1 MSFRNPFSDR
11 RKRGQPQVPDP
22 ASDPVLQASPEPT
35 NAQITG
41 VPVEHSQ
48 VNQASRYGVDINSV
62 LPQGAGRYWKVRQI
76 RHLSPEENQ
85 GRHHIFV
92 QAHFH
97 PDSTSDEVLFLVE
110 WEDGSQEY
118 KLRRSRRESI
128 GHVAMFTWQ
137 VCNVQ
142 MLGAPSEIVTGL
154 TANHPDELL
163 EDGTRSGN
171 TLFHHSFQV
180 EFEEVIEE
188 SEESVIHGLISNGIG
203 LTLRLLADNEILGEG
218 TIPRSGSYRFKS
230 IPAGECVL
238 QVVNPDNDEIVVES
252 QVIELDGSNEV
263 EMDLDV
269 PEAPAASEPTPAA
282 PAPELPENLTP
293 SLDNT
298 LQPAQVPGAEPLTP
312 AVPTAPVA
320 SSPPELPPAQATSP
334 AQPAAPVQP
343 TPAQP
348 VAPLQATGV
357 LAVKTIEHYI
367 LFGPREHFATKVY
380 LPLLVGELT
389 ATGATF
395 GFSAD
400 EAAHARRVTILASP
414 DVVGPE
420 IDQHLQQ
427 QGTVV
432 QRAYGDLATIRAAI
446 GLTT

>member
-1 MSFRNPFSDR
+1 MSLRNLFSDR
-11 RKRGQPQVPDP
+11 RKRGQPSAPEL
-22 ASDPVLQASPEPT
+22 ASDPVLQASPEPVT
-35 NAQITG
+35 AQNTG
-41 VPVEHSQ
+41 MQVEPSS
-48 VNQASRYGVDINSV
+48 VNLASHYGVAIDSM
-62 LPQGAGRYWKVRQI
+62 LPQGAGRYWKVRQV
-76 RHLSPEENQ
+76 RHLAPEENQ

-142 MLGAPSEIVTGL
+142 MLGAPSEVVSGL

-171 TLFHHSFQV
+171 TLFHHSFQI

-188 SEESVIHGLISNGIG
+188 TEESIIHGLVSNGVG

-218 TIPRSGSYRFKS
+218 TIPRSGSFRFKS
-230 IPAGECVL
+230 IPAGDCVL
-238 QVVNPDNDEIVVES
+238 QVIDPDSGDLVVES
-252 QVIELDGSNEV
+252 QVVELDGSNEV
-263 EMDLDV
+263 ELDLDV
-269 PEAPAASEPTPAA
+269 PEAPAASEPAPAA
-282 PAPELPENLTP
+282 PATEPPEIPAP
-293 SLDNT
+293 PLDSS
-298 LQPAQVPGAEPLTP
+298 LQPTQVPSAEPLTP
-312 AVPTAPVA
+312 AVPPAPVA
-320 SSPPELPPAQATSP
+320 SSPSELPPVPATP
-334 AQPAAPVQP
+334 PVQPAAPVQP
-343 TPAQP
+343 A
-348 VAPLQATGV
+348 VPLQAAGV
-357 LAVKTIEHYI
+357 LSVKTMEHYI

-389 ATGATF
+389 AIGATF

-420 IDQHLQQ
+420 VDQNLQQ

-432 QRAYGDLATIRAAI
+432 LRAYGDLGTIRAAI
-446 GLTT
+446 GLPA

>member
-1 MSFRNPFSDR
+1 MES
-11 RKRGQPQVPDP
+11 
-22 ASDPVLQASPEPT
+22 SP
-35 NAQITG
+35 
-41 VPVEHSQ
+41 
-48 VNQASRYGVDINSV
+48 VNQASRYGVNIDSM
-62 LPQGAGRYWKVRQI
+62 LPQDAGRYWKIRQV

-188 SEESVIHGLISNGIG
+188 TEESIIHGLVSNGVG

-230 IPAGECVL
+230 IPAGACML
-238 QVVNPDNDEIVVES
+238 QVVDPDNGELVVES
-252 QVIELDGSNEV
+252 QIIELDGSNEV
-263 EMDLDV
+263 ELDLDV
-269 PEAPAASEPTPAA
+269 PEAPAASEPTPTT
-282 PAPELPENLTP
+282 PATELPENLAP
-293 SLDNT
+293 PLDNS
-298 LQPAQVPGAEPLTP
+298 LQPAQVPSVEPLTP
-312 AVPTAPVA
+312 ASPTAPVA
-320 SSPPELPPAQATSP
+320 SSPPELPPAQTTSP
-334 AQPAAPVQP
+334 IQPATPVQ
-343 TPAQP
+343 A
-348 VAPLQATGV
+348 AGV

-400 EAAHARRVTILASP
+400 EATHARRVTILASP

-420 IDQHLQQ
+420 IDQNLQQ

-446 GLTT
+446 GLGT

>member
-1 MSFRNPFSDR
+1 M
-11 RKRGQPQVPDP
+11 
-22 ASDPVLQASPEPT
+22 
-35 NAQITG
+35 
-41 VPVEHSQ
+41 
-48 VNQASRYGVDINSV
+48 
-62 LPQGAGRYWKVRQI
+62 LPQGVGRYWKVRQV
-76 RHLSPEENQ
+76 RHLAPEENQ

-110 WEDGSQEY
+110 WEDGNQEY

-142 MLGAPSEIVTGL
+142 MLGAPSEVVTGL

-188 SEESVIHGLISNGIG
+188 TEESVIHGLVSNGIG
-203 LTLRLLADNEILGEG
+203 LTLRLLANDEILGEG

-230 IPAGECVL
+230 IPAGDCVL
-238 QVVNPDNDEIVVES
+238 QVVDPDSGELVTES
-252 QVIELDGSNEV
+252 PRIELDGSNVV
-263 EMDLDV
+263 EMDLEV
-269 PEAPAASEPTPAA
+269 PEAPAVSEPAEP
-282 PAPELPENLTP
+282 P
-293 SLDNT
+293 STTVPPLDNV
-298 LQPAQVPGAEPLTP
+298 LQPAQIPSVQPLTP
-312 AVPTAPVA
+312 AVPTVPVA
-320 SSPPELPPAQATSP
+320 SSLPESPPAEATP
-334 AQPAAPVQP
+334 PVQPVAPVQPAAPL
-343 TPAQP
+343 PA
-348 VAPLQATGV
+348 AGA

-389 ATGATF
+389 AAGATF

-400 EAAHARRVTILASP
+400 EATHARRVTILASP

-420 IDQHLQQ
+420 VDQNLQQ

-432 QRAYGDLATIRAAI
+432 QRAFGDLATIRAAI

>member
-1 MSFRNPFSDR
+1 MEPSSVNL
-11 RKRGQPQVPDP
+11 
-22 ASDPVLQASPEPT
+22 AS
-35 NAQITG
+35 
-41 VPVEHSQ
+41 H
-48 VNQASRYGVDINSV
+48 YGVAIDSM
-62 LPQGAGRYWKVRQI
+62 LPQGAGRYWKVRQV
-76 RHLSPEENQ
+76 RHLAPEENQ

-97 PDSTSDEVLFLVE
+97 PDTTSDEVLFLVE

-142 MLGAPSEIVTGL
+142 MLGAPSEVVSGL

-180 EFEEVIEE
+180 EFEEVIEKT
-188 SEESVIHGLISNGIG
+188 EESIIHGLVSNGVG

-230 IPAGECVL
+230 IPAGDCVL
-238 QVVNPDNDEIVVES
+238 QVIDPDSGDLVVES
-252 QVIELDGSNEV
+252 QVVELDGSNEV
-263 EMDLDV
+263 ELDLDV
-269 PEAPAASEPTPAA
+269 PEAPAASEPAPAA
-282 PAPELPENLTP
+282 PATEPPTEPPEIPAP
-293 SLDNT
+293 PLDSSP
-298 LQPAQVPGAEPLTP
+298 QPTQVPSAEPLPP
-312 AVPTAPVA
+312 AVPPAPVA
-320 SSPPELPPAQATSP
+320 SSPSELPPVPATP
-334 AQPAAPVQP
+334 PVQPAAPVQP
-343 TPAQP
+343 A
-348 VAPLQATGV
+348 VPLQAAGV
-357 LAVKTIEHYI
+357 LSVKTMEHYI

-389 ATGATF
+389 AIGATF

-414 DVVGPE
+414 DVVGLE
-420 IDQHLQQ
+420 VDQNLQQ
-427 QGTVV
+427 QGSVV
-432 QRAYGDLATIRAAI
+432 LRAYGDLATIRAAI
-446 GLTT
+446 GLPA

>member
-1 MSFRNPFSDR
+1 MSLRNLFSDR
-11 RKRGQPQVPDP
+11 RQRGQSPAPEL
-22 ASDPVLQASPEPT
+22 ASDPVLQANPEPET
-35 NAQITG
+35 AQNTG
-41 VPVEHSQ
+41 MQVEPSS
-48 VNQASRYGVDINSV
+48 VNLASHYGVAIDSM
-62 LPQGAGRYWKVRQI
+62 LPQGAGRYWKVRQV
-76 RHLSPEENQ
+76 RHLAPEENQ

-142 MLGAPSEIVTGL
+142 MLGAPSEVVSGL

-188 SEESVIHGLISNGIG
+188 TEESVIHGLVSNGVG

-230 IPAGECVL
+230 IPAGNCVL
-238 QVVNPDNDEIVVES
+238 QVIDPDSGDLVVES
-252 QVIELDGSNEV
+252 QVVELDGSNEV
-263 EMDLDV
+263 ELDLDV
-269 PEAPAASEPTPAA
+269 PEAPAASEPAPAA
-282 PAPELPENLTP
+282 PAAAPPENPAPP
-293 SLDNT
+293 SDNN
-298 LQPAQVPGAEPLTP
+298 LQPTQVPSAEPLPP
-312 AVPTAPVA
+312 APAA
-320 SSPPELPPAQATSP
+320 SSPPESPPVQATP
-334 AQPAAPVQP
+334 PVQP
-343 TPAQP
+343 A
-348 VAPLQATGV
+348 VPLQAAGV
-357 LAVKTIEHYI
+357 LSVKTMEHYI

-389 ATGATF
+389 AIGATF

-400 EAAHARRVTILASP
+400 EAAYARRVTILASP

-420 IDQHLQQ
+420 VDQNLQQ

-446 GLTT
+446 GLAA

>member
-1 MSFRNPFSDR
+1 MSLRNLFSDR
-11 RKRGQPQVPDP
+11 RQRGQSPAPEP
-22 ASDPVLQASPEPT
+22 ASDPVLQASPEPVT
-35 NAQITG
+35 AQNTG
-41 VPVEHSQ
+41 MQVEPSS
-48 VNQASRYGVDINSV
+48 VNLASHYGVAIDSM
-62 LPQGAGRYWKVRQI
+62 LPQGAGRYWKVRQV
-76 RHLSPEENQ
+76 RHLAPEENQ

-142 MLGAPSEIVTGL
+142 MLGAPSEVVSGL

-188 SEESVIHGLISNGIG
+188 TEESVIHGLVSNGVG
-203 LTLRLLADNEILGEG
+203 LTLRLLANNEILGEG

-230 IPAGECVL
+230 IPAGDCVL
-238 QVVNPDNDEIVVES
+238 QVIDSDSGDLVVES

-263 EMDLDV
+263 ELDLDV
-269 PEAPAASEPTPAA
+269 PEAPPASEPAPAA
-282 PAPELPENLTP
+282 PAAAPPETPPESP
-293 SLDNT
+293 APPLDNS
-298 LQPAQVPGAEPLTP
+298 LQPPQVPSAEPLTP
-312 AVPTAPVA
+312 AVPPAPAA
-320 SSPPELPPAQATSP
+320 SSPPELPPV
-334 AQPAAPVQP
+334 QPIAPVQP
-343 TPAQP
+343 A
-348 VAPLQATGV
+348 VPLQAAGV
-357 LAVKTIEHYI
+357 LSVKTMEHYI

-389 ATGATF
+389 AIGATF

-420 IDQHLQQ
+420 VDQNLQQ

-446 GLTT
+446 GLAA

>member
-1 MSFRNPFSDR
+1 MSLRNLFSDR
-11 RKRGQPQVPDP
+11 RKRGQPPAP
-22 ASDPVLQASPEPT
+22 ELASDPVLQARPEPVT
-35 NAQITG
+35 AQNTG
-41 VPVEHSQ
+41 MQVEPSS
-48 VNQASRYGVDINSV
+48 VNLASHYGVAIDSM
-62 LPQGAGRYWKVRQI
+62 LPQGAGRYWKVRQV
-76 RHLSPEENQ
+76 RHLAPEENQ

-97 PDSTSDEVLFLVE
+97 PDSTSEEVLFLVE

-142 MLGAPSEIVTGL
+142 MLGAPSEVVSGL

-188 SEESVIHGLISNGIG
+188 TEESIIHGLVSNGVG

-230 IPAGECVL
+230 IPAGDCVL
-238 QVVNPDNDEIVVES
+238 QVIDPDSGNLVVES
-252 QVIELDGSNEV
+252 QVIELDGSNQV
-263 EMDLDV
+263 ELDLDV
-269 PEAPAASEPTPAA
+269 PEAPAAGEPAPAA
-282 PAPELPENLTP
+282 PTADPPESPAPPP
-293 SLDNT
+293 DNS
-298 LQPAQVPGAEPLTP
+298 LQPTQVPSAEPLTP
-312 AVPTAPVA
+312 AVPPAPVG
-320 SSPPELPPAQATSP
+320 SSPSELPPVPATP
-334 AQPAAPVQP
+334 PVQPAAPVQP
-343 TPAQP
+343 A
-348 VAPLQATGV
+348 VPLQAAGV
-357 LAVKTIEHYI
+357 LSVKTMEHYI

-389 ATGATF
+389 AIGATF

-420 IDQHLQQ
+420 VDQNLQQ

-432 QRAYGDLATIRAAI
+432 LRAYGDLATIRAAI
-446 GLTT
+446 GLPA